1 MKTIN
6 NFLSYS
12 STGLYCAAGDFYI
25 DPRKA
30 VHKAIISHAH
40 GDHATPN
47 SATIY
52 CTPSTK
58 QIMGRRYKNSLRSR
72 FIEVGYR
79 EPFQLNDMKITFY
92 PAGHILGSAQ
102 IMMEYEG
109 VRYLYTGDFKLQQ
122 DTSCEPLE
130 FVETDYLITETTFA
144 NPDYQHPDPQSEIEK
159 LNEITGQNIL
169 IGAYSVGKSQR
180 VTQLAT
186 SHCSKKRILI
196 HNEIIRFHEVY
207 EQAGIDL
214 GNWEP
219 YRLQEFKA
227 EDNCI
232 YIMPPNWFNRF
243 SRNNKVYK
251 VFATGWEKSHYRS
264 DSILHISDHADWNDL
279 LKMIENT
286 KPKFIFTLHGD
297 GTHLKNFFEGKEIEV
312 TILN

>member
-47 SATIY
+47 SGTIY
-52 CTPSTK
+52 CTNSTK
-58 QIMGRRYKNSLRSR
+58 QIMGKRYKNSLRSR
-72 FIEVGYR
+72 FIEINYR
-79 EPFQLNDMKITFY
+79 ESFQLNDVMITFY

-102 IMMEYEG
+102 IMMEYDG
-109 VRYLYTGDFKLQQ
+109 IRYLYTGDFKLQQ

-169 IGAYSVGKSQR
+169 IGAYSVGKAQR

-186 SHCSKKRILI
+186 SHCKKT
-196 HNEIIRFHEVY
+196 N
-207 EQAGIDL
+207 
-214 GNWEP
+214 P
-219 YRLQEFKA
+219 
-227 EDNCI
+227 
-232 YIMPPNWFNRF
+232 
-243 SRNNKVYK
+243 
-251 VFATGWEKSHYRS
+251 RS
-264 DSILHISDHADWNDL
+264 
-279 LKMIENT
+279 
-286 KPKFIFTLHGD
+286 
-297 GTHLKNFFEGKEIEV
+297 
-312 TILN
+312 